1 MTTMTDQLT
10 PRDQLE
16 YYQSLLDDL
25 HKEED
30 TDLKDY
36 YISKYREKVEDLMY
50 HILMNGNSWD

>member
-1 MTTMTDQLT
+1 MTDQLT

-25 HKEED
+25 HNEED

-36 YISKYREKVEDLMY
+36 YISKYKEKVEDLMY